1 MTSNDQDSPC
11 EDKHCLDQ
19 VNAQTLS
26 QALASMLALSPDG
39 LVAFDR
45 QGHVSHVTAAF
56 SSLTRLTA
64 GRVQGLD
71 EEEFWHLLSTLCVPS
86 SAVGRVRL
94 RLGQPIPQRPA
105 LLALSEPPGAVLQVT
120 QRHSDSGPVA
130 KLLCFRDMS
139 PETERDRRK
148 SAFLATAG
156 HELRNPLAN
165 IQGFAEILLNA
176 DNDEASRCEFTDIIY
191 QQSQVLT
198 ALLNDVLTL
207 AHIEA
212 RGHTDLALSAVALP
226 QLVQSVLDGFV
237 PPTGRERASLTLSA
251 ADLTACVDAKRASQ
265 AVGQVISNAYKFSPA
280 GGAVTV
286 HLERLTGLSSTPEV
300 VVHITD
306 HGLGMTPE
314 QLSHL
319 GKRFYR
325 APPAAKI
332 PGSGLGMS
340 IVQDIMHLLDGH
352 LEVQSTPG
360 QGTRVSLYWPAA

>member
-1 MTSNDQDSPC
+1 MTNHDQDRTL
-11 EDKHCLDQ
+11 EDKHRLDQ
-19 VNAQTLS
+19 ANAQTLS
-26 QALASMLALSPDG
+26 QVLVSMLALSPDG

-45 QGHVSHVTAAF
+45 LGHVSHVTAAF

-64 GRVQGLD
+64 GQVQGLD
-71 EEEFWHLLSTLCVPS
+71 EEQFWRLLSTLCTPPS
-86 SAVGRVRL
+86 VVVRVRH
-94 RLGQPIPQRPA
+94 RIDQPIPQRPA
-105 LLALSEPPGAVLQVT
+105 LLVLIEPPGAVLQVT
-120 QRHSDSGPVA
+120 QRHSDTGPVA
-130 KLLCFRDMS
+130 KLLCFRDVS

-176 DNDEASRCEFTDIIY
+176 DNDEASRREFTDIIY

-212 RGHTDLALSAVALP
+212 RGHTDLMLSAVALP
-226 QLVQSVLDGFV
+226 QLVQSVIDGFV
-237 PPTGRERASLTLSA
+237 PPEGRERATLTLSA
-251 ADLTACVDAKRASQ
+251 ADLSACVDTKRASQ
-265 AVGQVISNAYKFSPA
+265 AIGQVLSNAYKFSPA

-286 HLERLTGLSSTPEV
+286 DLERVTASSATSEV
-300 VVHITD
+300 GVHITD

-340 IVQDIMHLLDGH
+340 IVQDIMHLLDGR
-352 LEVQSTPG
+352 LEVQSTFG
-360 QGTRVSLYWPAA
+360 QGTRVSLYWPVS